1 MFAKVFEQILDSSI
15 ASDWQIRHVFED
27 FLKLARKVGSD
38 WIVDMTP
45 DSISRRTGVPLD
57 IVERAIT
64 NLESPDTQSRTPDH
78 DGRRLIRLDEHRSW
92 GWIIVNYQKYREI
105 ASKEMVRMSE
115 AERKKEYRSRSTPL
129 SPFPP
134 VPPNPCTPVQST
146 DTEAERSRVGPGH
159 VPDRPSLNNMVEYGK
174 TIGLSVTESTKCF
187 DYYQSNGW
195 KVGRNPMKDWK
206 ASIRNWS
213 RNVNAT
219 TQKHNPPRYDRN
231 ATTVN
236 DPDKWAAARAAKE
249 GRENLPGL

>member
-1 MFAKVFEQILDSSI
+1 
-15 ASDWQIRHVFED
+15 
-27 FLKLARKVGSD
+27 
-38 WIVDMTP
+38 
-45 DSISRRTGVPLD
+45 
-57 IVERAIT
+57 
-64 NLESPDTQSRTPDH
+64 
-78 DGRRLIRLDEHRSW
+78 
-92 GWIIVNYQKYREI
+92 
-105 ASKEMVRMSE
+105 
-115 AERKKEYRSRSTPL
+115 
-129 SPFPP
+129 
-134 VPPNPCTPVQST
+134 
-146 DTEAERSRVGPGH
+146 
-159 VPDRPSLNNMVEYGK
+159 MVEYGK

-206 ASIRNWS
+206 ASMRNWS